1 MNKAFVIIKRE
12 YLQRVRTRA
21 FLIGTIATPVF
32 MLAVTVLPILLAGKT
47 GGERKLI
54 VLDQSGD
61 PGLYGAVQKQVASRT
76 LGTRFSLTQIA
87 VEPDQNIEEVTKE
100 RTSEAYQNSELA
112 FLVLRPGILD
122 GVEPEYYAKNTG
134 DFSIQGVGRGVS
146 VAVTQRRLVRAGF
159 DASKIEQYMKP
170 VEMKTLK
177 VTASGV
183 TEEGGQ
189 TAIVAFV
196 MLFFIYMTV
205 LIYGISV
212 MRGVIEEKQSRIVEV
227 VVSSVKPF
235 PMMMG
240 KLIGIGMVGLTQ
252 YTIWV
257 VSAVV
262 LTTAGAARFSSGGF
276 QLPPLPLS
284 LLIYFVVYFVLGYFL
299 FATLYTIVGAMVSSE
314 EDAQQMQFPVTMLM
328 VVPMMIFWMI
338 MRDPN
343 GTFSTVMSLV
353 PFFTPTLMMLR
364 IAVVSPPLWQILL
377 SMALMLAT
385 IVGVVWVAGRIYRV
399 GILMYGKKPNLIEL
413 GRWLRYS

>member
-1 MNKAFVIIKRE
+1 MNKAFVVIKRE

-32 MLAVTVLPILLAGKT
+32 MLAITVLPILLAGKG
-47 GGERKLI
+47 GGERKLV

-61 PGLYGAVQKQVASRT
+61 PGLFEAVQKQVTDRSF
-76 LGTRFSLTQIA
+76 GTKYNLSEVVIPQN
-87 VEPDQNIEEVTKE
+87 QNIDPITKE
-100 RTSEAYQNSELA
+100 RTAEAYKDSKLA
-112 FLVLRPGILD
+112 FLVLRPGILE

-134 DFSIQGVGRGVS
+134 DFSIQGVGRAVS
-146 VAVTQRRLVRAGF
+146 VAVTARRLVRAGF
-159 DASKIEQYMKP
+159 EASKIEQYMKP
-170 VEMKTLK
+170 VDMKTLK
-177 VTASGV
+177 VTATGV

-189 TAIVAFV
+189 TFIVAFV
-196 MLFFIYMTV
+196 MLLFIYMTV

-235 PMMMG
+235 PVMMG

-252 YTIWV
+252 YAIWV
-257 VSAVV
+257 VSAVL
-262 LTTAGAARFSSGGF
+262 LTTFGAARFSTSNF
-276 QLPPLPLS
+276 QLPRLPIS
-284 LLIYFVVYFVLGYFL
+284 LLIYFVVYFILGYFL

-314 EDAQQMQFPVTMLM
+314 EDAQQMQFPVIMLM
-328 VVPMMIFWMI
+328 VVPMLIFLMI

-343 GTFSTVMSLV
+343 GTMATVLSLI

-364 IAVVSPPLWQILL
+364 IAVVTPPLWQILL
-377 SMALMLAT
+377 SFLVMLGS
-385 IVGVVWVAGRIYRV
+385 IVGAVWIAGRIYRV
-399 GILMYGKKPNLIEL
+399 GILMYGKRPNLIEL

>member
-32 MLAVTVLPILLAGKT
+32 MLAVTVLPILLAGKA

-61 PGLYGAVQKQVASRT
+61 PGLYEAVQKQVASRT

-87 VEPDQNIEEVTKE
+87 VEPDQNIEDITKE
-100 RTSEAYQNSELA
+100 RTAEAYQNSELA

-196 MLFFIYMTV
+196 MLIFIYMTV

-262 LTTAGAARFSSGGF
+262 LTTVGAARFSSGGF
-276 QLPPLPLS
+276 HLPPLPLS

-328 VVPMMIFWMI
+328 VVPMMIFWLI

-343 GTFSTVMSLV
+343 GTFSTVMSLI

-364 IAVVSPPLWQILL
+364 IAVVSPPFWQILL
-377 SMALMLAT
+377 SIALMLAA